1 MDMAKIDDWLSTI
14 PSKKT
19 RKSYKN
25 GIRRFE
31 EFYQK
36 PIETLIGSQDAGKT
50 IEKFYVW
57 LKNKGRSQNTCRTTT
72 NAPIQFLKYFNTP
85 VKYRK
90 NLGIYRTT
98 LTTRDHMLNVDEARE
113 MHQIGSLEEKVMV
126 KTWLLGLRI
135 GDACRLEWKQFNFK
149 PSEEPKEVLVNTKK
163 EGIVAHVFVDAEFQK
178 LLAKH
183 IPNLDQNNKFLFQSE
198 KGNNLKEKQ
207 LLRKLQKLQKKA
219 RINAKGVF
227 GWHIGRKL
235 FMRTCAELGITSWNA
250 KLMIGKA
257 VDKSIATYING
268 VQLKDDATKV
278 SNVLHMELSNGTGN
292 SQLAKQLEEL
302 QKTTF
307 KQMLFMKL
315 MEKLVTKE
323 QMAKALEELASELD
337 IKLKPSDVAKRSGK
351 LEYDLEDAITQLS
364 EALEQKD
371 LERILKENGNNN
383 H

>member
-14 PSKKT
+14 PSKQT
-19 RKSYKN
+19 RKSYRN

-113 MHQIGSLEEKVMV
+113 MYRIGSLKEKVMV

-135 GDACRLEWKQFNFK
+135 GDACKLEWKQFNFK

-163 EGIVAHVFVDAEFQK
+163 EGIVAHVFIDAEFQK

-219 RINAKGVF
+219 RINPKGVF

-250 KLMIGKA
+250 KLMVGKA

-268 VQLKDDATKV
+268 LQLKDDATKV
-278 SNVLHMELSNGTGN
+278 SNVLQMELSNGNGN
-292 SQLAKQLEEL
+292 SQLAKQLEDL
-302 QKTTF
+302 QKATF

-315 MEKLVTKE
+315 MEKTISKE
-323 QMAKALEELASELD
+323 KMAKALEELASELG
-337 IKLKPSDVAKRSGK
+337 IKLKPAEIAKRSGK
-351 LEYDLEDAITQLS
+351 LEYNFEDAVTQLS
-364 EALEQKD
+364 EALERKD

>member
-14 PSKKT
+14 PSKQT
-19 RKSYKN
+19 RKSYRN

-113 MHQIGSLEEKVMV
+113 MYRIGSLKEKVMV

-135 GDACRLEWKQFNFK
+135 GDACKLEWKQFNFK

-163 EGIVAHVFVDAEFQK
+163 EGIVAHVFIDAEFQK

-219 RINAKGVF
+219 RINPKGVF

-235 FMRTCAELGITSWNA
+235 FMRTCAELGITS
-250 KLMIGKA
+250 
-257 VDKSIATYING
+257 
-268 VQLKDDATKV
+268 
-278 SNVLHMELSNGTGN
+278 
-292 SQLAKQLEEL
+292 
-302 QKTTF
+302 
-307 KQMLFMKL
+307 
-315 MEKLVTKE
+315 
-323 QMAKALEELASELD
+323 
-337 IKLKPSDVAKRSGK
+337 
-351 LEYDLEDAITQLS
+351 
-364 EALEQKD
+364 
-371 LERILKENGNNN
+371 
-383 H
+383 